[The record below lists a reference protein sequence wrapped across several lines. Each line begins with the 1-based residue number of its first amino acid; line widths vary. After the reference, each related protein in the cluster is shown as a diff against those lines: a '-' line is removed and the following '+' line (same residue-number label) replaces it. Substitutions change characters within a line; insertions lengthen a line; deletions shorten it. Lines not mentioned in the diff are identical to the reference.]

1 MDQLKYAF
9 GLTEEEYW
17 FSRYNKVF
25 TPKELKKLQLIET
38 PYENQDS
45 LSVAQKRE
53 MIQIFKV
60 MSPLV
65 NDPIIY
71 GLMLLLLVT
80 QPIDGISMGPLAKL
94 HSRCQFH

>member
-1 MDQLKYAF
+1 MEQLKYAF

-17 FSRYNKVF
+17 LSKYNKVF
-25 TPKELKKLQLIET
+25 SPKELKKLQVIET
-38 PYENQDS
+38 PYEKQDS
-45 LSVAQKRE
+45 LSALQKRE
-53 MIQIFKV
+53 VIQIIKA

-80 QPIDGISMGPLAKL
+80 QPVDGVNMGSLGNL
-94 HSRCQFH
+94 NSRC